1 MARATKPDLD
11 TLGRGKWRAVDTG
24 GHDDNGNSRPKACPR
39 KCKAGIIDGKYGDG
53 ECWGFVF
60 IAGPTGSGKSTEA
73 DRLVGHARRV
83 IKFIPPS
90 VKFEARGWPVFDQ
103 PGKLRRFLLDH
114 VNKPFQCIYSPGK
127 GGGPVE
133 EHWEYV
139 GKMAL
144 AAGNL
149 VLYVDEINM
158 LCTPHALIPLRSA
171 YWARPENQKRQS
183 ALDELLNYGR
193 HSGVAMVM
201 ISRMPSQVNRLL
213 TQGCDEM
220 RIFRQTEPNVLK
232 YFAAKSE
239 TTAAMLPG
247 LRDYEFVL
255 WQDGKEPVVAGGRK

>member
-1 MARATKPDLD
+1 MD
-11 TLGRGKWRAVDTG
+11 TR
-24 GHDDNGNSRPKACPR
+24 GHDDDGHSRTPASPR
-39 KCKAGIIDGKYGDG
+39 KCKAGITDGKYGDG
-53 ECWGFVF
+53 ECWGFTF

-73 DRLVGHARRV
+73 DRLVSHAKRV

-103 PGKLRRFLLDH
+103 PGKLRRFLLAH
-114 VNKPFQCIYSPGK
+114 VGKPFQCIYSPSK

-133 EHWEYV
+133 EHWECV
-139 GKMAL
+139 GKMAI

-220 RIFRQTEPNVLK
+220 RVFRQTEPNVLK

-239 TTAAMLPG
+239 TTAALLPG

-255 WQDGKEPVVAGGRK
+255 WQDGKEPIVTGGRK